1 MCQGTIIFV
10 TARVQGGDDG
20 WWLRAPDGWILE
32 RHPAFTSEET
42 GIPLYSVLP
51 LMGPTDSATPTQ
63 PAQSAAK
70 AVAPSSRVASTAERG
85 REEVT
90 REVPSVKAE
99 GAFYSRHRNSGL
111 LDRLDRMASPTCAV
125 GQGGADGQQQRRA
138 PFSATLDSDDTANES
153 SQSSAASRYEH
164 RAVSTTGQLAECLH
178 KLDHLLSSNEN
189 GDYQDLRNVVSATV
203 QKLPSTTQS
212 LRRRQVIAM
221 QASMEQVAQN
231 LVQLSQS
238 VLDCQRALSE
248 LSKGEPLLQRCV
260 HVEH

>member
-42 GIPLYSVLP
+42 ATPLYSVLP
-51 LMGPTDSATPTQ
+51 LMGPTDSTPH

-70 AVAPSSRVASTAERG
+70 AVVPSARVTPTAERG

-90 REVPSVKAE
+90 QQVPSAKVE

-111 LDRLDRMASPTCAV
+111 LDRLDRMASPTRTA
-125 GQGGADGQQQRRA
+125 GQGSADGQQQRRA
-138 PFSATLDSDDTANES
+138 PFSATLDTDDTANES

-178 KLDHLLSSNEN
+178 KLDHLLASNEN

-203 QKLPSTTQS
+203 RKLPSTTQS
-212 LRRRQVIAM
+212 LRRRQVLAM
-221 QASMEQVAQN
+221 QASMEQVAHN

-260 HVEH
+260 QVEH